1 MHKMSDERFSSNSE
15 LLTLAREGDE
25 NALETLIENNL
36 GLVRSIAFR
45 FTGRG
50 VEFEDLV
57 QIGTLGMLKAVKSF
71 DSSYGTVFSTY
82 AVPLIIGEIRRYL
95 RDDGMIRVGRKTKQL
110 GAKILRLREEYV
122 AENGFEPS
130 VDKLCELS
138 GIERDEV
145 VFALDSTTPVSSLSE
160 CVGDTGL
167 TLEATISDSNDT
179 ILALTEKIAL
189 TSALSELSPEWR
201 KIVYL
206 RYFLNLTQQECA
218 KRLGI
223 TQVKVSREEKKIL
236 AKLREML
243 SG

>member
-1 MHKMSDERFSSNSE
+1 MPDERFSSNTE
-15 LLTLAREGDE
+15 LLTLARGGDE
-25 NALETLIENNL
+25 SALEALIENNS
-36 GLVRSIAFR
+36 GLVRSIAVR

-57 QIGTLGMLKAVKSF
+57 QIGTIGMLKAVKSF
-71 DSSYGTVFSTY
+71 DPSFGTVFSTY

-95 RDDGMIRVGRKTKQL
+95 RDDGMIRIGRKTKQL
-110 GAKILRLREEYV
+110 GARILRIREEFV

-145 VFALDSTTPVSSLSE
+145 IFALDSTTPVSSLSE

-201 KIVYL
+201 KIVYM

-236 AKLREML
+236 ARLKEML

>member
-1 MHKMSDERFSSNSE
+1 MSDERFSSNSE
-15 LLTLAREGDE
+15 LLTLARDGDK
-25 NALETLIENNL
+25 NALEALIENNL

-57 QIGTLGMLKAVKSF
+57 QIGTLGMLKAIKSF

-110 GAKILRLREEYV
+110 GAKILRIREEFV

-189 TSALSELSPEWR
+189 TNALSELSPEWR

-236 AKLREML
+236 ARLKEML

>member
-1 MHKMSDERFSSNSE
+1 MPDERFSSNTE
-15 LLTLAREGDE
+15 LLTLARGGDE
-25 NALETLIENNL
+25 SALEALIENNS
-36 GLVRSIAFR
+36 GLVRSIAVR

-57 QIGTLGMLKAVKSF
+57 QIGTIGMLKAVKSF
-71 DSSYGTVFSTY
+71 DPSFGTVFSTY

-145 VFALDSTTPVSSLSE
+145 IFALDSTSPVSSLSE

-236 AKLREML
+236 ARLKEML

>member
-1 MHKMSDERFSSNSE
+1 MSDERFSANSE
-15 LLTLAREGDE
+15 LLSLARDGDE
-25 NALETLIENNL
+25 NALSDLIKNNS
-36 GLVRSIAFR
+36 GLVHSIAIR

-50 VEFEDLV
+50 VEYEDLV
-57 QIGTLGMLKAVKSF
+57 QIGTMGMLKAVKSYDPSF
-71 DSSYGTVFSTY
+71 GTVFSTY
-82 AVPLIIGEIRRYL
+82 AVPVIIGEIRRYL

-110 GAKILRLREEYV
+110 GAKILRLREEFV
-122 AENGFEPS
+122 SENGFEPS

-138 GIERDEV
+138 GTTRDEV
-145 VFALDSTTPVSSLSE
+145 VFALDSTSPISSLSE

-167 TLEATISDSNDT
+167 TLEATLSDNADT

-201 KIVYL
+201 RIVYL

-218 KRLGI
+218 KRLGV

-236 AKLREML
+236 ARLKEML

>member
-1 MHKMSDERFSSNSE
+1 MSDERFSSNSE

-25 NALETLIENNL
+25 NALEALIENNL

-145 VFALDSTTPVSSLSE
+145 VFALDSTTPISSLSE

-236 AKLREML
+236 EFLRCELIM
-243 SG
+243 

>member
-1 MHKMSDERFSSNSE
+1 MSDERFSSNSE

-25 NALETLIENNL
+25 NALEALIENNL

-145 VFALDSTTPVSSLSE
+145 VFALDSTTPISSLSE

-236 AKLREML
+236 ARLKEML

>member
-1 MHKMSDERFSSNSE
+1 MSDERFSKNAE
-15 LLTLAREGDE
+15 LLTLAKDGDE
-25 NALETLIENNL
+25 NALNSLIENNL
-36 GLVRSIAFR
+36 GLVRSIALR

-50 VEFEDLV
+50 VEYEDLL
-57 QIGTLGMLKAVKSF
+57 QIGTIGMLKAVKSYDASF
-71 DSSYGTVFSTY
+71 GTVFSTY

-110 GAKILRLREEYV
+110 GAKILHLREEFV
-122 AENGFEPS
+122 SENGFEPS

-138 GIERDEV
+138 GSTRDEV

-236 AKLREML
+236 ARLKEML

>member
-1 MHKMSDERFSSNSE
+1 MSDERFSKNAE
-15 LLTLAREGDE
+15 LLTLARDGDE
-25 NALETLIENNL
+25 NALNSLIENNL
-36 GLVRSIAFR
+36 GLVRSIALR

-50 VEFEDLV
+50 VEYEDLL
-57 QIGTLGMLKAVKSF
+57 QIGTIGMLKAVKSYDASF
-71 DSSYGTVFSTY
+71 GTVFSTY

-110 GAKILRLREEYV
+110 GAKILHLREEFV
-122 AENGFEPS
+122 SENGFEPS

-138 GIERDEV
+138 GSTRDEV

-236 AKLREML
+236 ARLKEML

>member
-1 MHKMSDERFSSNSE
+1 MPDERFSSNTE
-15 LLTLAREGDE
+15 LLTLARGGDE
-25 NALETLIENNL
+25 SALEALIENNS
-36 GLVRSIAFR
+36 GLVRSIAVR

-57 QIGTLGMLKAVKSF
+57 QIGTIGMLKAVKSF
-71 DSSYGTVFSTY
+71 DPSFGTVFSTY

-145 VFALDSTTPVSSLSE
+145 IFALDSTSPVSSLSE

-236 AKLREML
+236 ARLREML

>member
-1 MHKMSDERFSSNSE
+1 MSDERFSSNSE
-15 LLTLAREGDE
+15 LLTLARDGDK
-25 NALETLIENNL
+25 NALEALIENNL

-57 QIGTLGMLKAVKSF
+57 QIGTLGMLKAIKSF

-138 GIERDEV
+138 GIERNEV

-189 TSALSELSPEWR
+189 TNALSELSPEWR

-236 AKLREML
+236 ARLKEML

>member
-1 MHKMSDERFSSNSE
+1 MSDERFSKNAE
-15 LLTLAREGDE
+15 LLTLAKDGDE
-25 NALETLIENNL
+25 NALNSLIENNL
-36 GLVRSIAFR
+36 GLVRSIALR

-50 VEFEDLV
+50 VEYEDLL
-57 QIGTLGMLKAVKSF
+57 QIGTIGMLKAVKSYDASF
-71 DSSYGTVFSTY
+71 GTVFSTY

-110 GAKILRLREEYV
+110 GAKILHLREEFV
-122 AENGFEPS
+122 SANGFEPS

-138 GIERDEV
+138 GSTRDEV
-145 VFALDSTTPVSSLSE
+145 VFAIDSTTPVSSLSE

-236 AKLREML
+236 ARLKEML

>member
-1 MHKMSDERFSSNSE
+1 MSDERFSSNAE
-15 LLTLAREGDE
+15 LLSKAKDGDE
-25 NALETLIENNL
+25 NSLNSLIENNL
-36 GLVRSIAFR
+36 GLVRSIALR

-50 VEFEDLV
+50 VEYEDLL
-57 QIGTLGMLKAVKSF
+57 QIGTIGMLKAVRSY
-71 DSSYGTVFSTY
+71 DSSFGTVFSTY
-82 AVPLIIGEIRRYL
+82 AVPLIIGEIRRFL

-110 GAKILRLREEYV
+110 GAKILRLREEFV
-122 AENGFEPS
+122 SENGFEPS

-138 GIERDEV
+138 GSSRDEV

-167 TLEATISDSNDT
+167 TLEATISDSSDT

-201 KIVYL
+201 KIVYM

-236 AKLREML
+236 ARLRDML